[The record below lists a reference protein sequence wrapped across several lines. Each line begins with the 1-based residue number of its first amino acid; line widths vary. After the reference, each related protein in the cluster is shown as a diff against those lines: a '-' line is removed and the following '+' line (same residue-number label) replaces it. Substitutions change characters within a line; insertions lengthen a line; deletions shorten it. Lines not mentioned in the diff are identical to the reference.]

1 MLYSDNNSMQ
11 STAEVTNDLS
21 KCCIKE
27 VERPQADRSSAI
39 ASTRFPSQ
47 APQNIQGA
55 AARPGKVVGSAMR
68 YNNCGVAVTAE
79 IVEQRRAVR
88 NPSVTAQYAAS
99 SCSYPRRNPNYK
111 SEREEDDDRIE
122 GSNGL
127 QPNPQYMARKVA
139 AAQGGAGGQWY

>member
-1 MLYSDNNSMQ
+1 MYICGL
-11 STAEVTNDLS
+11 
-21 KCCIKE
+21 
-27 VERPQADRSSAI
+27 RSS
-39 ASTRFPSQ
+39 
-47 APQNIQGA
+47 GL

-79 IVEQRRAVR
+79 TEQRRVVR
-88 NPSVTAQYAAS
+88 NPPVSSQYAAS

-111 SEREEDDDRIE
+111 SERVEDDVIE

-127 QPNPQYMARKVA
+127 QPKPQYIARKVA